1 MKIAID
7 GPAGAGKS
15 TIAKIVASKLGSIY
29 IDTGAM
35 YRAMALFMIRN
46 GIDPGDGEA
55 MEKLCSNCR
64 ISIAFLDGAQRVFLG
79 DEDVTAY
86 LRDEEVGKMASA
98 VSKYPAVRTKL
109 VELQRELAEK
119 CSVVMDGRDIGT
131 VVLPDAELK
140 IYLTA
145 DPHVRAVRRA
155 KELCG
160 DREPDARFVRE
171 IEDEIILRDTND
183 MTREVSPLKKA
194 DDAVLVDSSYLSI
207 DEVAGLIIDHA
218 NRVLKETGD
227 AV

>member
-46 GIDPGDGEA
+46 GIDPGDGET

-160 DREPDARFVRE
+160 DREPDAQFVRE

>member
-46 GIDPGDGEA
+46 GIDPGDGET